1 MVLPSAVKIMTGLRT
16 LPNLGHFSPVH
27 GGTPLHGKVSG
38 SVRAG
43 GFAPLGR
50 AGGDMTDVR
59 NQQRLPV
66 IGQLSPSSI
75 HRVNERE
82 IRRDG

>member
-1 MVLPSAVKIMTGLRT
+1 MGSWSGTGAALNRPMEP
-16 LPNLGHFSPVH
+16 LINWRRPRH
-27 GGTPLHGKVSG
+27 G
-38 SVRAG
+38 A
-43 GFAPLGR
+43 LGR
-50 AGGDMTDVR
+50 KPHWGEQEGIMTDVR